1 MNSGATEDTQNIRVV
16 DNPDDGQFEILVDGE
31 LAGLT
36 VYLDAEPGVR
46 TFPHT
51 EVAEE
56 FGGRGLSS
64 QLIKEAL
71 DATRAAG
78 LGVLPVCAAVRGFI
92 AKRPEY
98 LDLVPAARR
107 AEFDL

>member
-1 MNSGATEDTQNIRVV
+1 MSNEATEEILVI
-16 DNPDDGQFEILVDGE
+16 DNPGEGQFEIHVDGVR
-31 LAGLT
+31 AGLT
-36 VYLDAEPGVR
+36 AYLDQESGVR

-56 FGGRGLSS
+56 FGGRGLASR
-64 QLIKEAL
+64 LIQEAL

-78 LGVLPVCAAVRGFI
+78 LGVLPVCSAVRGFI
-92 AKRPEY
+92 AKHSEY
-98 LDLVPAARR
+98 VDLVPTERR